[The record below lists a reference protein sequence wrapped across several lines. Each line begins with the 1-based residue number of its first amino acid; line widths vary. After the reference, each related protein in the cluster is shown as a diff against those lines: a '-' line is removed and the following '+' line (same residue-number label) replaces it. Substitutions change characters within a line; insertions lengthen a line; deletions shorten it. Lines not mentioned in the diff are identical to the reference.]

1 MISRKICMLGSFA
14 VGKTSLVKR
23 FVESIFSEKYKTTI
37 GVQISKKVVTLTA
50 ADVQLLIW
58 DIEGADDFIKMKTRY
73 LSGAAGCILV
83 VDGTRP
89 NTAKTANELVEL
101 MQQELGDK
109 PFVFLIN
116 KHDLLHEWRIDDAQL
131 KLWQANGWAPIFTSA
146 KTGENV
152 ELAFHQLAERTLKES
167 VKPT

>member
-1 MISRKICMLGSFA
+1 MLGSFA

-37 GVQISKKVVTLTA
+37 GVQISKKVVSLTSGEI
-50 ADVQLLIW
+50 QLLIW

-73 LSGAAGCILV
+73 LSGAHGCILV

-89 NTAKTANELVEL
+89 NTAKTANELIEL
-101 MQQELGDK
+101 MQQELSDC

-116 KHDLLHEWRIDDAQL
+116 KHDLLHEWRIDDTQI
-131 KLWQANGWAPIFTSA
+131 KSWQEAGWEPILTSA

-152 ELAFHQLAERTLKES
+152 EQAFERLAELTIETPIKQ
-167 VKPT
+167 T